1 MLQSIHKMTIIF
13 IIISFYDVSFSM
25 WLKIFKLTFVNKT
38 IFIFHRSK
46 SDFSLLKIAYKFL
59 TRFCK
64 YSLTLWFTIFYFT
77 EIFVT
82 IFKFYLS
89 NYNFLFFL
97 FILNIYR
104 YQDFIINFN
113 FFNIELIRV
122 LIFLIYFFL

>member
-1 MLQSIHKMTIIF
+1 MLQPIHKMTIIF
-13 IIISFYDVSFSM
+13 IIISFYGVTFSM

-82 IFKFYLS
+82 IFKFYLP
-89 NYNFLFFL
+89 NCTFLLFFL
-97 FILNIYR
+97 FLNIYR
-104 YQDFIINFN
+104 YQDFIFSFDSFQI
-113 FFNIELIRV
+113 
-122 LIFLIYFFL
+122 